1 MKWIC
6 AALILPLLLFGGLLL
21 ALAVMQ
27 LTDLFK
33 DIWRNGF

>member
-1 MKWIC
+1 MVLISL
-6 AALILPLLLFGGLLL
+6 LILPLLIFGGMLVL
-21 ALAVMQ
+21 LAVMQ